1 MMLLMMQGTA
11 GNAEHTAER
20 MSEIERE
27 RDELRSQ
34 LKILKDQVHP
44 AK

>member
-1 MMLLMMQGTA
+1 MQGTA
-11 GNAEHTAER
+11 GNTEHTAER
-20 MSEIERE
+20 LMEIERE

-34 LKILKDQVHP
+34 LEILKNQVHH